1 MTMVVTTLISLA
13 LLIYV
18 VNHKPIT
25 LDFGGWK
32 APFGIQ
38 FLGDSLSLLMVTV
51 SSFVVTLIM
60 AYGFGRG
67 KRVNRFHLPTFILLL
82 TVGVIGSF

>member
-1 MTMVVTTLISLA
+1 MVS
-13 LLIYV
+13 
-18 VNHKPIT
+18 
-25 LDFGGWK
+25 
-32 APFGIQ
+32 
-38 FLGDSLSLLMVTV
+38 V

-67 KRVNRFHLPTFILLL
+67 EESIDLALPTFILLL

>member
-1 MTMVVTTLISLA
+1 MVS
-13 LLIYV
+13 
-18 VNHKPIT
+18 
-25 LDFGGWK
+25 
-32 APFGIQ
+32 
-38 FLGDSLSLLMVTV
+38 V

-67 KRVNRFHLPTFILLL
+67 EKRVNRFHLPTFILLL